1 VPKKKEKT
9 EKIADGPSDG
19 PKPKGIMPAQVIQ
32 KKRDGKALTEEEI
45 TFFMDSFTKGEL
57 PDYQMAALAMATCF

>member
-1 VPKKKEKT
+1 
-9 EKIADGPSDG
+9 
-19 PKPKGIMPAQVIQ
+19 MPAQVIQ
-32 KKRDGKALTEEEI
+32 KKRDGKALSEEEI